1 MQQRQPVSGR
11 IAADTRSR
19 LGSVVGGLQAAVG
32 KYVFTASLVGLAFLF
47 TYANSEVEITG
58 DELRGIVLWCL
69 TVHSVLV
76 FTTLLVF
83 RPGTLTA
90 ILVGTGYRSL
100 AGGGLA
106 GPRCARLCNVVLAL
120 VVVAGVTTVYTVHTQ
135 TWLTGSRVLV
145 VLGSLATGIGVFAA
159 LQFIDEVRWVR
170 TTLPLVAMSVLAL
183 TASQYLGHRDLV
195 ERNYESQVR
204 SITFEETP
212 NLYFISFDALSPKAV
227 MKEHLDIDTTD
238 FVELIDAEFRRLP
251 NFFADSIWSR
261 SSFNTTMALDPD
273 IFWSAYH
280 ETGWPGPGYVIGHSP
295 SPLLDILR
303 HNGYETNL
311 VYRDLYFGRE
321 KGPYLDHFET
331 IEPARTVCGLMDQ
344 SLVVVAFWGYCNLF
358 SADPGP
364 DYGRFAAELP
374 VQLDAITRIANR
386 QRPQFV
392 LSYTRVPL
400 HTRRTY
406 DHSDPR
412 DRETYRDEYIKKSS
426 WAVSYAAGIIDVLRE
441 HDPDA
446 LLFVFGDHGAN
457 LSRGLD
463 FADDP
468 EFVVKDSY
476 AVLGGIW
483 PRDACEPWFDETLE
497 QEFLT
502 ILDAVHTILRCL
514 SGGEEA
520 LVEPR
525 DRLLR
530 NGRGRIPD
538 DGVERSFADYLYE

>member
-1 MQQRQPVSGR
+1 M
-11 IAADTRSR
+11 
-19 LGSVVGGLQAAVG
+19 
-32 KYVFTASLVGLAFLF
+32 
-47 TYANSEVEITG
+47 
-58 DELRGIVLWCL
+58 
-69 TVHSVLV
+69 
-76 FTTLLVF
+76 
-83 RPGTLTA
+83 
-90 ILVGTGYRSL
+90 
-100 AGGGLA
+100 
-106 GPRCARLCNVVLAL
+106 LAL
-120 VVVAGVTTVYTVHTQ
+120 VVVLEITTAYTVHTQ
-135 TWLTGSRVLV
+135 AWLTGSRVLV
-145 VLGSLATGIGVFAA
+145 LLGSLATGIGVFAA
-159 LQFIDEVRWVR
+159 LQFIDQVRWVR
-170 TTLPLVAMSVLAL
+170 LTLPMVALAVLAL
-183 TASQYLGHRDLV
+183 SVSPHLGHQDLV

-204 SITFEETP
+204 TITFEETP
-212 NLYFISFDALSPKAV
+212 NLYFIGFDALSPQAV
-227 MKEHLDIDTTD
+227 MREHLDIDTTD
-238 FVELIDAEFRRLP
+238 FVELVDAEFRRFP
-251 NFFADSIWSR
+251 NLFVDMIWSR
-261 SSFNTTMALDPD
+261 LSFNMTLALDPD
-273 IFWSAYH
+273 IFWRAFADAGGS
-280 ETGWPGPGYVIGHSP
+280 PGYVIGRSP

-311 VYRDLYFGRE
+311 VYRSLYFGRE
-321 KGPYLDHFET
+321 NGPYLDHFET

-344 SLVVVAFWGYCNLF
+344 SLVALAFWGYCNLF

-364 DYGRFAAELP
+364 DYGKFAAELP

-400 HTRRTY
+400 HTGRTY

-446 LLFVFGDHGAN
+446 LLFVFGDHGAH
-457 LSRGLD
+457 LSRDLE

-468 EFVVKDSY
+468 DFVIKDSY

-483 PRDACEPWFDETLE
+483 PRDACEPWFDEILE